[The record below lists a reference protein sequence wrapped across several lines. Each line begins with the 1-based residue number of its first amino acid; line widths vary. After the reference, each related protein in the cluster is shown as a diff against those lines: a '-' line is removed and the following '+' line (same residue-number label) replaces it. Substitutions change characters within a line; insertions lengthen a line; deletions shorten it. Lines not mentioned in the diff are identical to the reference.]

1 MKSTL
6 VIKDICQ
13 SGGDNVSDGGG
24 QTGWKRPIPDSLWV
38 RDLDTGER
46 LYPALGGGAEPKTLT
61 IGHLIA
67 ASIASTAATAIVGMV
82 TAPKP
87 PTPPSFDIPS
97 DAELAAKESRAERQ
111 ERLRR
116 QRAVTSQSTMLTSTL
131 GMPIPEN
138 KVAKPTLGGIA

>member
-13 SGGDNVSDGGG
+13 SGGDNGCVDGG
-24 QTGWKRPIPDSLWV
+24 QIGWKRPIPDSLWV

-46 LYPALGGGAEPKTLT
+46 LYPALGGGLSDKAIAT
-61 IGHLIA
+61 IVASAITATGAVA
-67 ASIASTAATAIVGMV
+67 ASVL
-82 TAPKP
+82 APKP
-87 PTPPSFDIPS
+87 PSPPSFDIPS

>member
-13 SGGDNVSDGGG
+13 SGGDNGCVDGG
-24 QTGWKRPIPDSLWV
+24 QIGWKRPIPDSLWV

-46 LYPALGGGAEPKTLT
+46 LYPALGGGTGPEAVV
-61 IGHLIA
+61 IA
-67 ASIASTAATAIVGMV
+67 ALIGGATTIIGSAL
-82 TAPKP
+82 APKP
-87 PTPPSFDIPS
+87 PSPPSFDIPS

>member
-13 SGGDNVSDGGG
+13 SGGDNGCVDGG

-46 LYPALGGGAEPKTLT
+46 LYPALGGGEPISK
-61 IGHLIA
+61 GMLIMASVA
-67 ASIASTAATAIVGMV
+67 ASATTAVVGSLL
-82 TAPKP
+82 APKP
-87 PTPPSFDIPS
+87 PSPPSFDIPS